1 MYEITI
7 KKINSIFLFVVDNKK
22 TNVPSPFHFLQQ
34 HIKNIYT
41 ENEVTHLMGRL
52 TTPDGKIWLK
62 FLPSVQKKNI
72 INSNFNI
79 FFVQIRQFSG
89 SSIHSDDLP
98 TQANL
103 FTSQPKVT
111 DNNSAAK
118 SPNKIIEPTIG
129 KCSYFQLN

>member
-1 MYEITI
+1 
-7 KKINSIFLFVVDNKK
+7 
-22 TNVPSPFHFLQQ
+22 
-34 HIKNIYT
+34 
-41 ENEVTHLMGRL
+41 MGRL

-62 FLPSVQKKNI
+62 FLPSVQKKEII

-103 FTSQPKVT
+103 FTSQPKAT
-111 DNNSAAK
+111 DVETNNSASK
-118 SPNKIIEPTIG
+118 SPNEIIEPTIG